1 MLLSHTPADCG
12 QAGFGVPWDVLL
24 YGYSGT
30 QGQSWRLLPPC
41 PKEKERQGRGRERER
56 KERIYG
62 ASPERVPR
70 TSDVIPPLH
79 AYCGQS
85 SVLPFSWQ
93 QGNLGR
99 KVVYLSAQREIEI
112 EFGEPSVSCG
122 EEVSQKEEG
131 DFPRAQRALQPEMNC
146 RETPWKSSFLAVS
159 R

>member
-1 MLLSHTPADCG
+1 M
-12 QAGFGVPWDVLL
+12 VVLGHKANL
-24 YGYSGT
+24 GDFYPPT
-30 QGQSWRLLPPC
+30 QRKKRDKGGAR
-41 PKEKERQGRGRERER
+41 RGRG

-62 ASPERVPR
+62 ASPERVLG

-93 QGNLGR
+93 QGKLGR
-99 KVVYLSAQREIEI
+99 KAVYLSAQREIEI

-131 DFPRAQRALQPEMNC
+131 DFPRAQRAFQPEMNC